1 VKQALVGA
9 LAAAAVATSGLVLN
23 AGSAQAQ
30 ASDTQHGQITDM
42 AVYTQDGRRI
52 TGVCQ
57 PWQDNYTFGVR
68 CNTAKAYYAW
78 AKCRNGRTVTGVVTN
93 SNRWS
98 YAYCTSVGSSLYYGK
113 GKWAS

>member
-1 VKQALVGA
+1 MRHALVGTFV
-9 LAAAAVATSGLVLN
+9 AATVATSGLVL
-23 AGSAQAQ
+23 ATGSAQAQ
-30 ASDTQHGQITDM
+30 ESGTQHGQVVDM
-42 AVYTQDGRRI
+42 AAYTQDGQSI

-57 PWQDNYTFGVR
+57 PWQDNNTFGVR
-68 CNTAKAYYAW
+68 CNTARAYYAW
-78 AKCRNGRTVTGVVTN
+78 AKCRNGKTVTGVVTN